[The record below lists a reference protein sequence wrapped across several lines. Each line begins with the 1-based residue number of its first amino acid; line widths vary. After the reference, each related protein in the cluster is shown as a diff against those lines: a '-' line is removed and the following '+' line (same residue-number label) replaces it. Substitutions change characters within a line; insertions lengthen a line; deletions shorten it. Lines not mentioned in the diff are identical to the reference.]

1 MADEKT
7 EFENY
12 IIPYTCRIYPP
23 HPNEVICRE
32 HKNSEVCGMNLF
44 EQRFQNEFA
53 WAETILGP
61 HGYVSRF
68 IQIVLQCIGN
78 VQTFARRTNEH
89 LRFSFRVIV
98 AFRHRKLF

>member
-7 EFENY
+7 EFENH
-12 IIPYTCRIYPP
+12 IIPYTRRIYAS

-32 HKNSEVCGMNLF
+32 HKNPEVCGMKLF

-53 WAETILGP
+53 WAENILGP

-68 IQIVLQCIGN
+68 IQIVLECIGN
-78 VQTFARRTNEH
+78 VQTFARRTDEH
-89 LRFSFRVIV
+89 LWFSFQLIV
-98 AFRHRKLF
+98 AFWHK